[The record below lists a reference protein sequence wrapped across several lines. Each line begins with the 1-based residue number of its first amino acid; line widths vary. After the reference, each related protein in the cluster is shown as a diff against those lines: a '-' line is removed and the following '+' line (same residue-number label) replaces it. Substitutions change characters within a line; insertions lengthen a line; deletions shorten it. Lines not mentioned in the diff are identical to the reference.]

1 MLFSSVTFLYAF
13 LPVVLV
19 LYFAA
24 PKKLKNFVLLVA
36 SLFFYYFGERVYIAI
51 MLISSVTDW
60 IWSLL
65 IEHFRA
71 KGKEKY
77 NKWFLLGSLVVNLGL
92 LGFFKYADFF
102 ITNINALLG
111 TSIPL
116 TGVPLPIGISFY
128 TFQTLSYTIDVYRG
142 RAKANKNLVSFAT
155 FVCLFPQLIAGP
167 IVRYTDVADELDGR
181 RHTLEGISLGLR
193 RFAVGLGKKVILAN
207 AMGEVGKDLLASNG
221 DSVLMYWLY
230 GISFALQIYLDFS
243 AYSDMAIGLG
253 RIFGFN
259 FPENFDY
266 PFISE
271 SITEFWRRWHMTL
284 GGWFRDYIY
293 FPLGGSRTTMLK
305 WLRNILVVWFVTGF
319 WHGAEW
325 NFIIWGLYFGVL
337 LVFEKLF
344 LMDVLKKRGA
354 VIRHIYVLFF
364 TLISFVIFSVPS
376 MDKLVPFIGGL
387 FGIGTVGFSDVST
400 LYTFDSYFVL
410 LVVCIVA
417 STPLPKKLFER
428 FSKTNFG
435 EKVLLIAEP
444 AGIVLLLIF
453 STALLVDGS
462 YNPFLYFRF

>member
-24 PKKLKNFVLLVA
+24 PKKMKNFVLLVA
-36 SLFFYYFGERVYIAI
+36 SMFFYYFGERTYIAI

-77 NKWFLLGSLVVNLGL
+77 NKWFLLGSLFVNLGL

-102 ITNINALLG
+102 ISNINAVFNA
-111 TSIPL
+111 SIPL
-116 TGVPLPIGISFY
+116 TNVHLPIGISFY

-142 RAKANKNLVSFAT
+142 KAKVQKNFISFAT

-167 IVRYTDVADELDGR
+167 IVRYTDVAGELDER

-207 AMGEVGKDLLASNG
+207 AMGEVVKDLLAANG

-266 PFISE
+266 PFISK

-293 FPLGGSRTTMLK
+293 FPLGGSRTTTIK

-337 LVFEKLF
+337 LVIEKFF
-344 LMDVLKKRGA
+344 LMDVLEKCGA
-354 VIRHIYVLFF
+354 VVRHIYVLFF

-376 MDKLVPFIGGL
+376 MDKLIPFIGGL

-400 LYTFDSYFVL
+400 LYTFDSYLVL
-410 LVVCIVA
+410 LLVCIVA
-417 STPLPKKLFER
+417 STPLPKKLFEK

-444 AGIVLLLIF
+444 VGIVILLLF

>member
-1 MLFSSVTFLYAF
+1 M
-13 LPVVLV
+13 
-19 LYFAA
+19 
-24 PKKLKNFVLLVA
+24 
-36 SLFFYYFGERVYIAI
+36 
-51 MLISSVTDW
+51 
-60 IWSLL
+60 
-65 IEHFRA
+65 
-71 KGKEKY
+71 
-77 NKWFLLGSLVVNLGL
+77 
-92 LGFFKYADFF
+92 
-102 ITNINALLG
+102 
-111 TSIPL
+111 
-116 TGVPLPIGISFY
+116 
-128 TFQTLSYTIDVYRG
+128 YRG

-207 AMGEVGKDLLASNG
+207 AMGEVGKELLASNG

-344 LMDVLKKRGA
+344 LMDVLKKCGA

>member
-1 MLFSSVTFLYAF
+1 MLFSSITFLYAF
-13 LPVVLV
+13 LPIVLV

-24 PKKLKNFVLLVA
+24 PKKMKNFVLLIA
-36 SLFFYYFGERVYIAI
+36 SLFFYYFGERTYIAI

-65 IEHFRA
+65 IEHFRN

-77 NKWFLLGSLVVNLGL
+77 NKWFLIGSLSVNLGL

-102 ITNINALLG
+102 ITNINAILG

-142 RAKANKNLVSFAT
+142 KAKANKSLVSFAT

-167 IVRYTDVADELDGR
+167 IVRYTDVSGELDNR
-181 RHTLEGISLGLR
+181 KHTLEGVSLGLR
-193 RFAVGLGKKVILAN
+193 RFAIGLGKKVILAN
-207 AMGEVGKDLLASNG
+207 GMGEVGKDLLGSGGN
-221 DSVLMYWLY
+221 SVLMYWLY

-266 PFISE
+266 PFISK

-284 GGWFRDYIY
+284 GTWFRDYIY
-293 FPLGGSRTTMLK
+293 FPLGGSRTTTAK
-305 WLRNILVVWFVTGF
+305 WLRNILIVWFVTGF

-337 LVFEKLF
+337 LVIEKFF
-344 LMDVLKKRGA
+344 LMDTLKKCGA
-354 VIRHIYVLFF
+354 VIQHIYVLF
-364 TLISFVIFSVPS
+364 TTIISFVIFSVPS
-376 MDKLVPFIGGL
+376 MDKLLPFVGGL
-387 FGIGTVGFSDVST
+387 FGVGTSGLSDAAT
-400 LYTFDSYFVL
+400 LYTFDSYIVL
-410 LVVCIVA
+410 LIVCIVA
-417 STPLPKKLFER
+417 STPLPKKVFEK
-428 FSKTNFG
+428 FSASGIG
-435 EKVLLIAEP
+435 EKVLVFAEP
-444 AGIVLLLIF
+444 VGIALLLIF